1 MRVMQL
7 ADLGC
12 LYAQDA
18 IQSDVRLGVHDM
30 TCVILYKQDPFNIPG
45 QDYMQARSYDSSTL
59 NAKLS
64 LHNV

>member
-7 ADLGC
+7 ANLGC

-18 IQSDVRLGVHDM
+18 IQSDVRLGVHEM

-45 QDYMQARSYDSSTL
+45 QGYMQAQSYDCSTL

-64 LHNV
+64 LDNI